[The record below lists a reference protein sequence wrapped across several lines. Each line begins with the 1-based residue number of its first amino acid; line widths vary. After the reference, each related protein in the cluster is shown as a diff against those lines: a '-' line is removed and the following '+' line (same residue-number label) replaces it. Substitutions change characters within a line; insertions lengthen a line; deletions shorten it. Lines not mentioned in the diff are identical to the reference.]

1 MPDAPASPNRSSLLG
16 WVKNLKRLALAL
28 SDSINT
34 ISDTETERLPVNP
47 RPSESHELLRP
58 ILNHKSR
65 STNNVHR
72 LRLDSAGPSSMSADL
87 LCLRQHRD
95 LFLQNH
101 SLVEGN
107 SQYFGVPLQVAIS
120 QALVKISIMAQDLPA
135 PGMPHYGRIPIVV
148 AKCGVFL
155 KKNGLAV
162 EGIFRVGGL
171 SKRIRELQ
179 AVFNAPPDFGRKLDW
194 DGYNVHD
201 AASVLRRYLNAL
213 PEPLIP
219 LELYEEFRDPLR
231 LRLRIIKFMKY
242 RAENPRKA
250 KQKKTHEK
258 SEAGN
263 ANTEIEAPQPDAVP
277 LDGLNPDKSEAS
289 LNEADSHKNEVDP
302 HKSEADPHQIEA
314 EALRS
319 KVNALQIEGENLT
332 EGKLLAEEDAVSRIA
347 SEAEGDQE
355 VTAAAEELQKQ
366 PQHAVNAN
374 LVNVELKDPEHS
386 QDVAAPAIPAITVD
400 LHCKKPAD
408 ASKPTLSPTKT
419 YRKLATDV
427 YAAIDDYK
435 HLLDELPGL
444 SRQLLFYILDLL
456 SMVQNNSDENLMSAR
471 NLAAIFQPSIL
482 LHPSHDMDP
491 DEYAL
496 SQLVVEFLI
505 QYAYKLLPS
514 DQVLPRKTP
523 PQALADPG
531 RTHSKSLS
539 NANPDYLDMIGYH
552 TMGKNTRN
560 LAVSDTEHDFGSA
573 SSDDE
578 LVSQLSYLLPKH
590 APAPNLMSVIHS
602 DSLS

>member
-1 MPDAPASPNRSSLLG
+1 MPDTPSSPNRSSLLG

-28 SDSINT
+28 NESVNT
-34 ISDTETERLPVNP
+34 LSDTDADRSPA
-47 RPSESHELLRP
+47 RPLFAPPESHELLRP

-72 LRLDSAGPSSMSADL
+72 HRLDSNGPSMSVDL
-87 LCLRQHRD
+87 LHLRQHRD

-101 SLVEGN
+101 ALVDGN
-107 SQYFGVPLQVAIS
+107 SQYFGVPLLVAIS
-120 QALVKISIMAQDLPA
+120 LALVKISIMAQDPLV

-179 AVFNAPPDFGRKLDW
+179 AVFNSPPEFGRKLDW

-213 PEPLIP
+213 PEPLVP

-231 LRLRIIKFMKY
+231 LRTRIIKFMKY
-242 RAENPRKA
+242 RAENPRKRTRPDPISVPTIVEPA
-250 KQKKTHEK
+250 GGEKEEEK
-258 SEAGN
+258 SCGVHNLEELNSAENPAKEAAETKVEPTSAESVAPG
-263 ANTEIEAPQPDAVP
+263 ANTSSLTVSEPGLEASDESIEATKQ
-277 LDGLNPDKSEAS
+277 
-289 LNEADSHKNEVDP
+289 
-302 HKSEADPHQIEA
+302 A
-314 EALRS
+314 EAAQPKLE
-319 KVNALQIEGENLT
+319 AT
-332 EGKLLAEEDAVSRIA
+332 ETERGTLNVDSAGAGSAQA
-347 SEAEGDQE
+347 SS
-355 VTAAAEELQKQ
+355 TAQTTGAA
-366 PQHAVNAN
+366 
-374 LVNVELKDPEHS
+374 S
-386 QDVAAPAIPAITVD
+386 GAP
-400 LHCKKPAD
+400 
-408 ASKPTLSPTKT
+408 KT
-419 YRKLATDV
+419 YKKLATDV

-482 LHPSHDMDP
+482 LHPNHDMDP

-505 QYAYKLLPS
+505 QYAYKLLPN
-514 DQVLPRKTP
+514 DQVLAP
-523 PQALADPG
+523 PNSSKAEQLLSSVLPAN
-531 RTHSKSLS
+531 RSHSKSLS
-539 NANPDYLDMIGYH
+539 NANHDYLDMIGYH
-552 TMGKNTRN
+552 TLVKSTRG
-560 LAVSDTEHDFGSA
+560 LTVSDTEHDFGSA

-578 LVSQLSYLLPKH
+578 LVSEMSYLLPKPS
-590 APAPNLMSVIHS
+590 AAPNLMGIIHP
-602 DSLS
+602 DSLPTRH